1 MTIENIGNS
10 KSIGKIEICHAN
22 QKQYQEKTFCMSSN
36 KLYLKYGLQDNHWV
50 GQLVMKLV
58 DSVAF
63 KEKVNK
69 IGRQQ
74 ER

>member
-1 MTIENIGNS
+1 
-10 KSIGKIEICHAN
+10 
-22 QKQYQEKTFCMSSN
+22 MSSN

-63 KEKVNK
+63 KEKFNK
-69 IGRQQ
+69 RRRQQ